1 MGSAGGVCGSG
12 RGETGS
18 NAKLLVGAVGGV
30 PSEGLS

>member
-1 MGSAGGVCGSG
+1 VGSAGGVCGSG

-30 PSEGLS
+30 PGEGLD